1 MEWLLHLSFTEDNG
15 ALRVSQA
22 DIKLSGPTSE
32 LSLEVNSKQE
42 IDFRN
47 IFRSLKE
54 ILREVET
61 S

>member
-1 MEWLLHLSFTEDNG
+1 MNLLFTKDNR
-15 ALRVSQA
+15 AVRVSQA
-22 DIKLSGPTSE
+22 NIKLSGPTGE

-42 IDFRN
+42 IDFQN

-54 ILREVET
+54 ILRDVET

>member
-1 MEWLLHLSFTEDNG
+1 MNLPFTEDNR

-22 DIKLSGPTSE
+22 DIKLSGPTGE
-32 LSLEVNSKQE
+32 LSLEVNSKQG
-42 IDFRN
+42 IDFQN

-54 ILREVET
+54 ILREAKT